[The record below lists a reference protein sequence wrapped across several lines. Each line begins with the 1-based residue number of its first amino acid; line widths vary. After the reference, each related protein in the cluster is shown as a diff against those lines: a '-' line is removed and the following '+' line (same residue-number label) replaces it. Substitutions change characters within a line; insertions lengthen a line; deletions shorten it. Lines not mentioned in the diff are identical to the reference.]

1 LEERI
6 ALGLQGDQQACEEAR
21 AILRTLIPDRIRL
34 SKKADGSLWAHCA
47 FQPAALLATGS
58 RGRGEWI

>member
-1 LEERI
+1 MKVKRLLLIVRKHYT
-6 ALGLQGDQQACEEAR
+6 ARRSGGGR

-47 FQPAALLATGS
+47 FQPAGLWPPVRVVG
-58 RGRGEWI
+58 